1 MIERG
6 IQENVLELALRG
18 QPRSPFYMVGRMGE
32 QSVVIRAE
40 KGQVKMLVDGEE
52 PRPHQEVIYDLE
64 GGAHDHRNQS
74 QEGTAA
80 CTLRSSESR
89 RCCRS
94 GPSGGARRKSARSWR
109 SARRCLSHW
118 EKRALAAM
126 LQALESQTRREP
138 GPALSP
144 KLERLV
150 ARQAVRQQ
158 GRLAKL
164 EKRLAKLQDPKAP
177 PPPK

>member
-1 MIERG
+1 MGTELKAKKEPLPYTAQQRLQAVLSLWTERRRPADLCQALA
-6 IQENVLELALRG
+6 ISPKVLA
-18 QPRSPFYMVGRMGE
+18 
-32 QSVVIRAE
+32 
-40 KGQVKMLVDGEE
+40 
-52 PRPHQEVIYDLE
+52 
-64 GGAHDHRNQS
+64 
-74 QEGTAA
+74 
-80 CTLRSSESR
+80 
-89 RCCRS
+89 
-94 GPSGGARRKSARSWR
+94 
-109 SARRCLSHW
+109 HW
-118 EKRALAAM
+118 EERALAAM
-126 LQALESQTRREP
+126 LQALETPTRREP

>member
-1 MIERG
+1 MSTELRAKKEPLPYTAQQRVQAVLALWTERRRPADLC
-6 IQENVLELALRG
+6 QELAI
-18 QPRSPFYMVGRMGE
+18 SPKVL
-32 QSVVIRAE
+32 A
-40 KGQVKMLVDGEE
+40 
-52 PRPHQEVIYDLE
+52 
-64 GGAHDHRNQS
+64 
-74 QEGTAA
+74 
-80 CTLRSSESR
+80 
-89 RCCRS
+89 
-94 GPSGGARRKSARSWR
+94 
-109 SARRCLSHW
+109 HW
-118 EKRALAAM
+118 EERALTAM
-126 LQALESQTRREP
+126 LQALETPTRREP